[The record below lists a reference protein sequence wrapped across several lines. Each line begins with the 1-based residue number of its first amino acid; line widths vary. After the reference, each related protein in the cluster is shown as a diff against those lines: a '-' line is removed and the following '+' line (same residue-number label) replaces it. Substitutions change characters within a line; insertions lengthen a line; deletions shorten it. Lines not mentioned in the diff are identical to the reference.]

1 MLSSQAYSLRQKS
14 RLAISL
20 SWIAGYTNAI
30 AVLFCARTVS
40 HMSGNATLVSVMLSQ
55 GAWEAVKPWATV
67 LIAFLLGAV
76 LSAVMTETAKR
87 WGSRGR
93 WTSRTCVPT
102 WNSPLRAGWR

>member
-40 HMSGNATLVSVMLSQ
+40 HGQ
-55 GAWEAVKPWATV
+55 
-67 LIAFLLGAV
+67 
-76 LSAVMTETAKR
+76 R
-87 WGSRGR
+87 D
-93 WTSRTCVPT
+93 
-102 WNSPLRAGWR
+102 AGERDALAGGMGGG